1 MAETDVLK
9 EFLVALGFKIDSA
22 QYKKFTDSVT
32 GATFNVEKLG
42 AATAAAVIG
51 TTAAIAKVSEVM
63 DKLYYVSQRTGSS
76 VSSIMSFDYG
86 VSQLGGSAD
95 AAQASLENLGHFIR
109 AYPGSGQFLEQ
120 LGVAPAHVKNATLAL
135 KDMIPVLKAM
145 PQYQGLAYA
154 NMLGMDEK
162 TFLAL
167 TSGDLTEQMDDYNA
181 RISKA
186 GVNAQSASEKGSAF
200 MKALRGVG
208 AEAEVVGVALEDK
221 LAPPMTRVVGLMDK
235 FLQGVA
241 VGITDPNKFVEN
253 EESAFSDAH
262 AKNLKIQAL
271 VKGGMSFED
280 AQKQVNGAPEK
291 QVNGAPEKQPDT
303 RSADEKRKW
312 LMSYYQSKGWSPE
325 VAEAITSI
333 FSKESNFDP
342 AARWGDKGTAYG
354 LFQAHKDWRSDY
366 ENTMGHDIFGTS
378 MEEQAQFYDMAL
390 KGQTKSK
397 DPDAMRVGALLK
409 NSRSTTDAYR
419 LLDAGFEKS
428 AAGVAA
434 PVINQT
440 NNFEIGSQNP
450 ADTHQAVSGAL
461 YDANKKLTAAFT
473 GAQPQ

>member
-291 QVNGAPEKQPDT
+291 QVNGAPEKQVNGAPEKQVNGAPEKQPDT

-354 LFQAHKDWRSDY
+354 LFQAHKDWRRDFK
-366 ENTMGHDIFGTS
+366 NTMGEATTQEDEIKY
-378 MEEQAQFYDMAL
+378 EKEV
-390 KGQTKSK
+390 SK
-397 DPDAMRVGALLK
+397 ANFRIESQSLGPAKL
-409 NSRSTTDAYR
+409 R
-419 LLDAGFEKS
+419 LDLFDSF
-428 AAGVAA
+428 
-434 PVINQT
+434 
-440 NNFEIGSQNP
+440 
-450 ADTHQAVSGAL
+450 
-461 YDANKKLTAAFT
+461 
-473 GAQPQ
+473 